1 MKYAAGQWILF
12 PRVCLI
18 RLNLLNM
25 LLIIVLDLGLNFSH
39 FVVIFCSVLDDMAL
53 MLMMFS
59 LTSLVTFVM
68 LHTLS
73 SKFTPERISMKIRI
87 YNQVA
92 GRRRVCPHM
101 QINVA
106 LRQQVYFCSELHGWI
121 CYLNVYWSGMVGPFG
136 LLGFC
141 HLMYLTLSAV
151 YALISDCLHL
161 LYVIVCV
168 PMLRFI

>member
-1 MKYAAGQWILF
+1 LF

-92 GRRRVCPHM
+92 GMPTHANQCG
-101 QINVA
+101 A
-106 LRQQVYFCSELHGWI
+106 ATASLLLLRTAR
-121 CYLNVYWSGMVGPFG
+121 LNSLFECVLIRDGRAVRPTWF
-136 LLGFC
+136 
-141 HLMYLTLSAV
+141 LSSYV
-151 YALISDCLHL
+151 SDIISCLCTDL
-161 LYVIVCV
+161 
-168 PMLRFI
+168 